1 MTTPAQK
8 KRVLLID
15 DDAGFTSIL
24 GEFLVTRSA
33 HAWDV
38 EVAGHYTAALA
49 SVKKTNFDLAV
60 LDFHMPVM
68 DGLQLLTLLRRTHPN
83 LPVVVL
89 TGYAT
94 EENRAFALKH
104 GAALFLDKASVEG
117 GFDSIFVAL
126 ETIVSTAAPPVEG
139 FRGMLRQVGLPDVL
153 QMECLGRK
161 SSILEIQA
169 GNAGGRIFICDGSIQ
184 HAEAGSVHGEPAL
197 FKLLGLKGGEF
208 HLKPFTTP
216 PKQTIDGHW
225 ESLLMEAARLR
236 DEADGAAAGIDAD
249 ATSLPTQTDEAL
261 SGPALE
267 EAVAVE
273 SQVIEF
279 PTAEPQPPMLEA
291 SEAEASGVEW
301 RTQEILICS
310 STGDVLYEWQAAGI
324 DRRMR
329 LLNHLASQ
337 AEWLEQSLPL
347 GRAGRLEIAGLTER
361 TVAVLEP
368 DHRVFVRTAPAM
380 EGTV

>member
-15 DDAGFTSIL
+15 DDASFTSLL
-24 GEFLVTRSA
+24 GEFLTTRSGRT
-33 HAWDV
+33 WDV
-38 EVAGHYTAALA
+38 EAAGHYTTALA
-49 SVKKTNFDLAV
+49 CVKKTAFDLAV

-68 DGLQLLTLLRRTHPN
+68 DGLQFLTLLKRTHPH
-83 LPVVVL
+83 LPVVIL

-94 EENRAFALKH
+94 EENRAFALRN
-104 GAALFLDKASVEG
+104 GAALFLDKASVQG
-117 GFDSIFVAL
+117 GFDSIYDAL
-126 ETIVSTAAPPVEG
+126 ETIIATAAPPAEG

-161 SSILEIQA
+161 SSILEIHT
-169 GNAGGRIFICDGSIQ
+169 GNTVGRIFICDGSIQ
-184 HAEAGSVHGEPAL
+184 HAEAGSLHGEPAL

-236 DEADGAAAGIDAD
+236 DEAEGAAAGIDEN
-249 ATSLPTQTDEAL
+249 ATSLAPEIAPLEPVADETA
-261 SGPALE
+261 P
-267 EAVAVE
+267 VE
-273 SQVIEF
+273 SHAIPF
-279 PTAEPQPPMLEA
+279 PAAETPAEVSCHPEA
-291 SEAEASGVEW
+291 DASGTEW

-310 STGDVLYEWQAAGI
+310 ATGDVLYEWQAAGV
-324 DRRMR
+324 DRRLR

-361 TVAVLEP
+361 TVAVLEA
-368 DHRVFVRTAPAM
+368 DHRVFVRTAPAL